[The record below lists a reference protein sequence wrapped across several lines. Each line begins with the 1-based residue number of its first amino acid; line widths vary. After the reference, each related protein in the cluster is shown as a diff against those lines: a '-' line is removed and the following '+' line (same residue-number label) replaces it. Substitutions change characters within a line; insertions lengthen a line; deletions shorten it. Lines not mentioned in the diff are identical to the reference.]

1 MKVLVLN
8 ITGPQALHG
17 YLVSESP
24 SGQHRASAIT
34 LTILK
39 FREDS
44 KVTLVQ
50 RHQATMHEVA
60 DEVKR
65 QSEMP
70 F

>member
-1 MKVLVLN
+1 MKVLLLN
-8 ITGPQALHG
+8 ITGPQALQG

-24 SGQHRASAIT
+24 SGQHRASADT
-34 LTILK
+34 LTILT
-39 FREDS
+39 FIQNS
-44 KVTLVQ
+44 KVMLVQ